1 MRKIDLRPYKVTGGG
16 SSLVK
21 QILSTKGVA
30 EALKKVWTEKEVE
43 RLINSQYPEYD
54 VKKNLISIFLSR
66 TLRLG
71 GRQLLERHEIA
82 KKIQDAKNEV
92 LLEDGEFEPI
102 KQIFMSNIFKG
113 LGEPDVELVERIAKA
128 ERVEVEEVKE
138 KK

>member
-1 MRKIDLRPYKVTGGG
+1 MRKIDLRPYIVTGGG

-21 QILSTKGVA
+21 QILSTKGVV
-30 EALKKVWTEKEVE
+30 EALKKVWPEKEIE

-54 VKKNLISIFLSR
+54 VKKNLTGIFLSR
-66 TLRLG
+66 TLKLG

-82 KKIQDAKNEV
+82 KKIKDAKDEV

-113 LGEPDVELVERIAKA
+113 LGEPDVEMVERIANA
-128 ERVEVEEVKE
+128 ERVEVTEVKE